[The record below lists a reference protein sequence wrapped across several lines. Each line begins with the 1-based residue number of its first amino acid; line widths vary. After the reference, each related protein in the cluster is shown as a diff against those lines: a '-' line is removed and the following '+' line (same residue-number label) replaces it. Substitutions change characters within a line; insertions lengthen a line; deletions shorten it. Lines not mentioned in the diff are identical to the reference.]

1 MLNQLPAKLRFLL
14 AAVAGALLPLAF
26 APFGYFW
33 LAPLSLGVLFA
44 LWQGV
49 SAREGFWLG
58 GAFGWASFLAGTHW
72 VFFSIYEFGG
82 TSAFLAGGLTLGMVA
97 ILGLYPALVGWLWA
111 RMFPRA
117 TPVVGLALL
126 PALWALSEW
135 VRGWF
140 LSGFGWLSLGYSQID
155 SWLVGYVPVA
165 GVLGAGFAVSLTAAC
180 IVQIVSGRGLK
191 PRLVGVALALSVWLG
206 GFFLTGVSFTQPKG
220 PPLQAALLQA
230 AIPQSEKWL
239 ARQRLPTLDLY
250 RNLTREQH
258 GAELIIWPEAAIP
271 VLYDRVIDY
280 LDSIQADAASAG
292 STVLLGILKDDPNGS
307 FQNTLLALTESRQFY
322 YKRKLVPFGEYFPVP
337 QFVRNWMRLQSL
349 PYTDAEAGSD
359 GQLPLVVGDHRL
371 GATICYEDAFGAD
384 QRHMNRSATLLV
396 NVSNDA
402 WFGDSIAPHQ
412 HLEISR
418 IRAVEA
424 GRFLLRATNTG
435 ITAVLDPWGNVVAVG
450 PQFETA
456 VVRATVTGFDGATP
470 YTRVGDWPLLAGAFL
485 VLASGLAWYR
495 VKSSSR
501 PD

>member
-1 MLNQLPAKLRFLL
+1 MWRLPSSRLVL
-14 AAVAGALLPLAF
+14 AAAAGALLPLAF
-26 APFGYFW
+26 APFGHFW
-33 LAPLSLGVLFA
+33 LAPLSLAVLFA
-44 LWQGV
+44 LWQDV
-49 SAREGFWLG
+49 SPREGFWLG
-58 GAFGWASFLAGTHW
+58 GTFGWACFLAGTHW

-82 TSAFLAGGLTLGMVA
+82 TSIFLAGGLTLGMVA
-97 ILGLYPALVGWLWA
+97 ILGLYPAVVGWLWA
-111 RMFPRA
+111 RFFPHA
-117 TPVVGLALL
+117 AIAGLIFL

-165 GVLGAGFAVSLTAAC
+165 GVLGAGFVVSLTAAC
-180 IVQIVSGRGLK
+180 LVRIALGREL
-191 PRLVGVALALSVWLG
+191 RHRVGAFALAVIVWFG
-206 GFFLTGVSFTQPKG
+206 GFLLAGVSFTRPTGQPI
-220 PPLQAALLQA
+220 QAALLQA

-239 ARQRLPTLDLY
+239 ARQRRPTLELY
-250 RNLTREQH
+250 RELTREHH
-258 GAELIIWPEAAIP
+258 GAELIVWPEAAIP
-271 VLYDRVIDY
+271 VLYDRVTNY
-280 LDSIQADAASAG
+280 LGGIQAEAAAAG
-292 STVLLGILKDDPNGS
+292 STVLLGILKDDPDGS

-322 YKRKLVPFGEYFPVP
+322 YKRKLVPFGETFPVP

-371 GATICYEDAFGAD
+371 GATICYEDAFGAE

-424 GRFLLRATNTG
+424 GRYLLRATNTG
-435 ITAVLDPWGNVVAVG
+435 ITAVLGPQGQVVAVG
-450 PQFETA
+450 PQFETT
-456 VVRATVTGFDGATP
+456 VVRATVTGFEGTTP
-470 YTRVGDWPLLAGAFL
+470 YTRVGDWPLLIGAFAVL
-485 VLASGLAWYR
+485 VIGGVWFRKKA
-495 VKSSSR
+495 SSR
-501 PD
+501 RD

>member
-1 MLNQLPAKLRFLL
+1 MLNQPLSLRLLL
-14 AAVAGALLPLAF
+14 AAAAGGLLPLAF

-33 LAPLSLGVLFA
+33 LAPLSLAALFA

-49 SAREGFWLG
+49 SPREGFWLG

-82 TSAFLAGGLTLGMVA
+82 TSVFLAGGLTLGMVA

-111 RMFPRA
+111 RLFPQA
-117 TPVVGLALL
+117 SAVAGLIVL
-126 PALWALSEW
+126 PALWVLSEW

-180 IVQIVSGRGLK
+180 LVHIALARLKGRLAA
-191 PRLVGVALALSVWLG
+191 VALAASVWLG
-206 GFFLTGVSFTQPKG
+206 GFLFTGVSFTQPTG
-220 PPLQAALLQA
+220 QPIQAALLQA

-239 ARQRLPTLDLY
+239 ARQRRPTLDLY

-258 GAELIIWPEAAIP
+258 GTELIVWPEAAIP

-280 LDSIQADAASAG
+280 LDLVQADAKAAG

-307 FQNTLLALTESRQFY
+307 FQNTLLALTESPQFY

-337 QFVRNWMRLQSL
+337 KFVRNWMRLQSL

-384 QRHMNRSATLLV
+384 QRHMNKSATLLV

-435 ITAVLDPWGNVVAVG
+435 ITAVLDPWGKVVAIG
-450 PQFETA
+450 PQFETT
-456 VVRATVTGFDGATP
+456 VVRATVTGFEGMTP
-470 YTRVGDWPLLAGAFL
+470 YTRIGDWPLLVFAFV
-485 VLASGLAWYR
+485 VLALTGARLR
-495 VKSSSR
+495 LKTNSR
-501 PD
+501 PN